1 MRKFIASFLAIAML
15 AIALPLAASAQTS
28 KRYNKN
34 RSYKTYKQKEDKN
47 IYDKHRN
54 VINIGIGAGAG
65 AIIGGL
71 LGGKKGALIGAGVGA
86 GGAAVYSY
94 GINPKDDK
102 KKKYRRYRRP

>member
-1 MRKFIASFLAIAML
+1 MRKFIATFLAVAML
-15 AIALPLAASAQTS
+15 AIALPLAASAQTG
-28 KRYNKN
+28 KRYNQNK
-34 RSYKTYKQKEDKN
+34 SYKTYKQKKDKN

-71 LGGKKGALIGAGVGA
+71 LGGKKGALIGAGVGG

-94 GINPKDDK
+94 GINPKDK
-102 KKKYRRYRRP
+102 KKKNRRYRRQ